1 MYSKQTQRQQ
11 TELSINTGKV
21 HLLNLVVS
29 IYYGQGCLRRV
40 FSIEALLLQ
49 ISRKYVIILI
59 YAFYRF
65 LGELSVIMGILGKIS
80 LFLKKSVSEMGKP
93 HISILSLIFDIF
105 VVVEL
110 QSKKP
115 VSDNPGHK

>member
-1 MYSKQTQRQQ
+1 MISFKYRFC
-11 TELSINTGKV
+11 LI
-21 HLLNLVVS
+21 
-29 IYYGQGCLRRV
+29 IYGQGCLRRV

-93 HISILSLIFDIF
+93 HISILSHIFEIF
-105 VVVEL
+105 VVEL